1 MTDAPDTFTDDGDQ
15 LPAPA
20 PLPRQVNGR
29 PRHIPSAASR
39 ERVVIS
45 SGLGIPNDQVAAI
58 LGISLTSLLKYYESD
73 IRLGRAKASAEIAD
87 SLFNKAKNGDT
98 AALIWWTKAQMK
110 WTETQRHENTGSDGG
125 PVEIVI
131 KWSEGK

>member
-1 MTDAPDTFTDDGDQ
+1 MTDVPDDDGDQ

-20 PLPRQVNGR
+20 PAPRQVTGR

-39 ERVVIS
+39 ERVVVS
-45 SGLGIPNDQVAAI
+45 SGLGIPNDQIAAI

>member
-1 MTDAPDTFTDDGDQ
+1 MSDALADSDDQ

-45 SGLGIPNDQVAAI
+45 SGLGISNDQVAAI

>member
-1 MTDAPDTFTDDGDQ
+1 MTDATDAPDDDDQ

>member
-1 MTDAPDTFTDDGDQ
+1 MSDATDAFTDGEDQ

-20 PLPRQVNGR
+20 PRQVNGR

>member
-1 MTDAPDTFTDDGDQ
+1 MTDAPDAIDDGDQ

-20 PLPRQVNGR
+20 PRQVSGR

-45 SGLGIPNDQVAAI
+45 SGLGIPNDQIAAI
-58 LGISLTSLLKYYESD
+58 LNISLTSLLKYYESD

>member
-1 MTDAPDTFTDDGDQ
+1 MSDAIDDGDDGDQ

-20 PLPRQVNGR
+20 PAPRQVNGR

-58 LGISLTSLLKYYESD
+58 LGISLATLIKYYESD

>member
-1 MTDAPDTFTDDGDQ
+1 MTDATDDDA
-15 LPAPA
+15 PAPA
-20 PLPRQVNGR
+20 PLKPQVTGR

-45 SGLGIPNDQVAAI
+45 SGLGLPNDQIAAI
-58 LGISLTSLLKYYESD
+58 LDISLPTLLKYYESD

-125 PVEIVI
+125 PVEIVV

>member
-1 MTDAPDTFTDDGDQ
+1 MTDATAADA
-15 LPAPA
+15 PAPA
-20 PLPRQVNGR
+20 PLKPQVTGR

-45 SGLGIPNDQVAAI
+45 SGLGLPNDQIAAI
-58 LGISLTSLLKYYESD
+58 LDISLPTLLKYYESD

-125 PVEIVI
+125 PVEIVV

>member
-1 MTDAPDTFTDDGDQ
+1 MSDAIDNGDGDQ

-58 LGISLTSLLKYYESD
+58 LGISLATLIKYYESD

>member
-1 MTDAPDTFTDDGDQ
+1 MSDAPDSDDQ
-15 LPAPA
+15 LSAPA

>member
-1 MTDAPDTFTDDGDQ
+1 MSDAFTDDGDDQ

-20 PLPRQVNGR
+20 PAPRQVNGR